1 MKSFDPAD
9 QNSEAYLNSVK
20 SCVSETN
27 LLIEELVNQFNKK
40 KEEQKNHETLIKE
53 LKAAQK

>member
-53 LKAAQK
+53 LKAA